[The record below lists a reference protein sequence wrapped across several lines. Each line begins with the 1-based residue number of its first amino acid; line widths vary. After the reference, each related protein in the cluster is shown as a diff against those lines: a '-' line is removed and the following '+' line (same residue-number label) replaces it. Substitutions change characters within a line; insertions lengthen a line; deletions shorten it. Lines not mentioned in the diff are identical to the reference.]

1 MNIILPLPPTDNL
14 LYRIKRGGGGLYMT
28 DEAKKWKTDTGWEV
42 KASGAK
48 YTEDPVIVGEIHIY
62 LKTDRDTQGGLKLL
76 FDAMEGVYY
85 KNDRQVIQFGP
96 VFKHKDKENPRI
108 IISL

>member
-14 LYRIKRGGGGLYMT
+14 LYRIKKGGGGLYMT
-28 DEAKKWKTDTGWEV
+28 DEAKEWKTNVGWELKTSRV
-42 KASGAK
+42 K

-62 LKTDRDTQGGLKLL
+62 LKYDRDTQGGLKLL
-76 FDAMEGVYY
+76 FDAMEGIYY

-108 IISL
+108 VLSL